1 MPISRHIKNFKRLQ
15 LLTNYFN
22 HCFIFI
28 LIPFLICWIPSSIAI
43 TTFFSA
49 IRFYKF
55 LPFFEYFPFP
65 TLFNNMLVVLT
76 VTMVPAASV
85 FDNSDKLYRYM
96 KNEARISGRKKILRK
111 ELASLHPFGIKMGPI
126 KMVKKIAILMT
137 YYLISNNVFTLLV
150 TFPEDTIKH

>member
-1 MPISRHIKNFKRLQ
+1 
-15 LLTNYFN
+15 
-22 HCFIFI
+22 
-28 LIPFLICWIPSSIAI
+28 
-43 TTFFSA
+43 
-49 IRFYKF
+49 
-55 LPFFEYFPFP
+55 
-65 TLFNNMLVVLT
+65 MLVVLT